1 MQTDQ
6 IAGFSIRAFRLPDH
20 VVYRSFALETVVVNL
35 ERGVYHGLN
44 PTAGR
49 MLESLE
55 RAPSARV
62 AARSL
67 ADELG
72 EPVERIE
79 ADLAAFTADLLDRG
93 LIESRPMTVAEPA
106 ERHGRAACPTAAARS
121 GSGSPHRCADGI
133 RLWRGAGGREVVLE
147 LRSNAELDDAWR
159 PRNG

>member
-6 IAGFSIRAFRLPDH
+6 IRLILDQAFRLPDH

-55 RAPSARV
+55 RAPSARM
-62 AARSL
+62 AAKSL

-72 EPVERIE
+72 EPLERIE
-79 ADLAAFTADLLDRG
+79 ADLAAFTTDLLDRG
-93 LIESRPMTVAEPA
+93 LIQ
-106 ERHGRAACPTAAARS
+106 TAR
-121 GSGSPHRCADGI
+121 
-133 RLWRGAGGREVVLE
+133 
-147 LRSNAELDDAWR
+147 
-159 PRNG
+159 